1 MSGIRPLWSPALLSH
16 QVRITMTFHCKD
28 PYQAPL
34 FPPLTLVVHSQHSSQ
49 SVCYKMRDIML
60 LPCSELC
67 HGSSLHTEKGPTCSD
82 SRSPARARWS
92 APATCLRSHSPVLL
106 SSPCVRPHCPLLVTE
121 ARGLLL
127 LRAVLLLSAGLTLSP
142 PSSLCS
148 TVTFS
153 LAPVLITLLKI
164 PT

>member
-1 MSGIRPLWSPALLSH
+1 MSGIRPLWSPALLSRR
-16 QVRITMTFHCKD
+16 VRVTMTFHCKD

-34 FPPLTLVVHSQHSSQ
+34 FPLLTLVVHSQHSGQ

-82 SRSPARARWS
+82 SQSPARVIWS
-92 APATCLRSHSPVLL
+92 APATCLRSPSPVLL
-106 SSPCVRPHCPLLVTE
+106 SSSCVHPRYPLLVTE
-121 ARGLLL
+121 APGLLL
-127 LRAVLLLSAGLTLSP
+127 LRAVFLFAGLTLSP